1 MSINSL
7 NYYKVLEVNDN
18 ASPEEIKK
26 SYRKLSMKYHP
37 DKNLGDPSSQEKF
50 QKISEAYE
58 TLGNP
63 EKKQEYDMSRN
74 NPFIRMMGQNMGSP
88 MSGGDSSDIHELF
101 SSLFGMPFGSA
112 GMAPHQTFHGMGI
125 NGLNGL
131 NCMQTNGS
139 SNIRVFH
146 NGVPVNLNS
155 SFMNEKPAAITVN
168 VNVDIDKILTGTTVP
183 VEIERW
189 IVETGNKI
197 FEKEIIYVSVPQGID
212 DGEMIII
219 KEKGNALNENSKGD
233 IKVFVKIINPTL
245 FKRQGLD
252 LVFDKEISIKE
263 ALCGFSFELKYI
275 TGKTYTIT
283 NNSGNIISNEYK
295 KLIPNMGFPRDG
307 HLGNLIIH
315 FHVKFPE
322 VLSVEVIQALKEI
335 NF

>member
-18 ASPEEIKK
+18 ASAEEIKK
-26 SYRKLSMKYHP
+26 SYRRLSMKYHP

-58 TLGNP
+58 ILGNT

-88 MSGGDSSDIHELF
+88 MSAGDSSEIHELF
-101 SSLFGMPFGSA
+101 SSLFGMPFGS
-112 GMAPHQTFHGMGI
+112 GMGHHQTFHGMGI
-125 NGLNGL
+125 NGINGL
-131 NCMQTNGS
+131 NGT

-155 SFMNEKPAAITVN
+155 SFLNEKPTAITVN
-168 VNVDIDKILTGTTVP
+168 VTVDIDKILTGTTVP

-189 IVETGNKI
+189 IVESGNKV
-197 FEKEIIYVSVPQGID
+197 FEKEIIYVTVPQGID
-212 DGEMIII
+212 DGEMITI
-219 KEKGNALNENSKGD
+219 KEKGNTLNENSKGD

-252 LVFDKEISIKE
+252 LIFDKEISIKE

-295 KLIPNMGFPRDG
+295 KLIPNMGIPRDG

-322 VLSVEVIQALKEI
+322 VLSIEVIQSLKEI
-335 NF
+335 TF